1 MRHYEVTLIVHPDQ
15 SSQVTTMIEKY
26 KELITSGGGIVHRDE
41 DWGRKHL
48 AYPINKIYKAHYL
61 MMNIECDK
69 ETLDKLNYN
78 FRFNDAI
85 LRNLV
90 ISKKEAITEPS
101 IMITEA
107 DKEKVKDQGKE
118 KAKVQDSDQKQEKVM
133 AKKQVTKRRKFQIP
147 INRFCRFT
155 TAGVKEIDYKDVE
168 TLLKNIDQSGK
179 ITPSRI
185 TGTSAKFQRQ
195 LTTAIK
201 RARFLAL
208 IPYTDKH
215 KKQEALCK

>member
-26 KELITSGGGIVHRDE
+26 KELITTGSGVVHRDE

-48 AYPINKIYKAHYL
+48 AYQINKIYKAHYL

-85 LRNLV
+85 LRNLI

-101 IMITEA
+101 IMVTEA
-107 DKEKVKDQGKE
+107 DKDKVKEPSKE
-118 KAKVQDSDQKQEKVM
+118 KATVQDSDQK
-133 AKKQVTKRRKFQIP
+133 
-147 INRFCRFT
+147 
-155 TAGVKEIDYKDVE
+155 
-168 TLLKNIDQSGK
+168 
-179 ITPSRI
+179 
-185 TGTSAKFQRQ
+185 
-195 LTTAIK
+195 
-201 RARFLAL
+201 
-208 IPYTDKH
+208 
-215 KKQEALCK
+215 

>member
-26 KELITSGGGIVHRDE
+26 KELITTGGGGVHRDE

-85 LRNLV
+85 LRNLI

-101 IMITEA
+101 IMVTEA
-107 DKEKVKDQGKE
+107 DKDKVKEPSKE
-118 KAKVQDSDQKQEKVM
+118 KATVQDTDQK
-133 AKKQVTKRRKFQIP
+133 
-147 INRFCRFT
+147 
-155 TAGVKEIDYKDVE
+155 
-168 TLLKNIDQSGK
+168 
-179 ITPSRI
+179 
-185 TGTSAKFQRQ
+185 
-195 LTTAIK
+195 
-201 RARFLAL
+201 
-208 IPYTDKH
+208 
-215 KKQEALCK
+215 

>member
-26 KELITSGGGIVHRDE
+26 KELITTGGGVVHRDE

-85 LRNLV
+85 LRNLI

-101 IMITEA
+101 IMVTEA
-107 DKEKVKDQGKE
+107 DKDKVKEPSKEKVKEPSKE
-118 KAKVQDSDQKQEKVM
+118 KATVQDSDQK
-133 AKKQVTKRRKFQIP
+133 
-147 INRFCRFT
+147 
-155 TAGVKEIDYKDVE
+155 
-168 TLLKNIDQSGK
+168 
-179 ITPSRI
+179 
-185 TGTSAKFQRQ
+185 
-195 LTTAIK
+195 
-201 RARFLAL
+201 
-208 IPYTDKH
+208 
-215 KKQEALCK
+215 

>member
-26 KELITSGGGIVHRDE
+26 KELITSGGGVVHRDE

-85 LRNLV
+85 LRNLI
-90 ISKKEAITEPS
+90 ISKKEAITQPS
-101 IMITEA
+101 IMVTEA

-118 KAKVQDSDQKQEKVM
+118 KATVQGSDQK
-133 AKKQVTKRRKFQIP
+133 
-147 INRFCRFT
+147 
-155 TAGVKEIDYKDVE
+155 
-168 TLLKNIDQSGK
+168 
-179 ITPSRI
+179 
-185 TGTSAKFQRQ
+185 
-195 LTTAIK
+195 
-201 RARFLAL
+201 
-208 IPYTDKH
+208 
-215 KKQEALCK
+215 

>member
-26 KELITSGGGIVHRDE
+26 KELITTGGGIVHREE

-85 LRNLV
+85 LRNLI
-90 ISKKEAITEPS
+90 ISKSEAITEPS
-101 IMITEA
+101 IMVTEA
-107 DKEKVKDQGKE
+107 DKEKVKDQGKV
-118 KAKVQDSDQKQEKVM
+118 KATVQDSDQK
-133 AKKQVTKRRKFQIP
+133 
-147 INRFCRFT
+147 
-155 TAGVKEIDYKDVE
+155 
-168 TLLKNIDQSGK
+168 
-179 ITPSRI
+179 
-185 TGTSAKFQRQ
+185 
-195 LTTAIK
+195 
-201 RARFLAL
+201 
-208 IPYTDKH
+208 
-215 KKQEALCK
+215 

>member
-1 MRHYEVTLIVHPDQ
+1 MRHYEVSLIVHPDQ

-85 LRNLV
+85 LRNLI
-90 ISKKEAITEPS
+90 ISKKEANKDPS
-101 IMITEA
+101 IMMMET
-107 DKEKVKDQGKE
+107 DKDKDKVKVSDKDTVPQK
-118 KAKVQDSDQKQEKVM
+118 DSSQK
-133 AKKQVTKRRKFQIP
+133 
-147 INRFCRFT
+147 
-155 TAGVKEIDYKDVE
+155 
-168 TLLKNIDQSGK
+168 
-179 ITPSRI
+179 
-185 TGTSAKFQRQ
+185 
-195 LTTAIK
+195 
-201 RARFLAL
+201 
-208 IPYTDKH
+208 
-215 KKQEALCK
+215 

>member
-69 ETLDKLNYN
+69 QTLDKLNYN

-85 LRNLV
+85 LRNLI

-101 IMITEA
+101 IMVTEA

-118 KAKVQDSDQKQEKVM
+118 KAAVQGSDQK
-133 AKKQVTKRRKFQIP
+133 
-147 INRFCRFT
+147 
-155 TAGVKEIDYKDVE
+155 
-168 TLLKNIDQSGK
+168 
-179 ITPSRI
+179 
-185 TGTSAKFQRQ
+185 
-195 LTTAIK
+195 
-201 RARFLAL
+201 
-208 IPYTDKH
+208 
-215 KKQEALCK
+215 

>member
-61 MMNIECDK
+61 MMNIECGK

-85 LRNLV
+85 LRNLI

-101 IMITEA
+101 IMVTEA

-118 KAKVQDSDQKQEKVM
+118 KASVQGSDQK
-133 AKKQVTKRRKFQIP
+133 
-147 INRFCRFT
+147 
-155 TAGVKEIDYKDVE
+155 
-168 TLLKNIDQSGK
+168 
-179 ITPSRI
+179 
-185 TGTSAKFQRQ
+185 
-195 LTTAIK
+195 
-201 RARFLAL
+201 
-208 IPYTDKH
+208 
-215 KKQEALCK
+215 

>member
-85 LRNLV
+85 LRNLI

-101 IMITEA
+101 IMVTEA

-118 KAKVQDSDQKQEKVM
+118 KVKEKAKVEGSVQK
-133 AKKQVTKRRKFQIP
+133 
-147 INRFCRFT
+147 
-155 TAGVKEIDYKDVE
+155 
-168 TLLKNIDQSGK
+168 
-179 ITPSRI
+179 
-185 TGTSAKFQRQ
+185 
-195 LTTAIK
+195 
-201 RARFLAL
+201 
-208 IPYTDKH
+208 
-215 KKQEALCK
+215 

>member
-85 LRNLV
+85 LRNLI

-101 IMITEA
+101 IMVTEA

-118 KAKVQDSDQKQEKVM
+118 KAKVQDSDQK
-133 AKKQVTKRRKFQIP
+133 
-147 INRFCRFT
+147 
-155 TAGVKEIDYKDVE
+155 
-168 TLLKNIDQSGK
+168 
-179 ITPSRI
+179 
-185 TGTSAKFQRQ
+185 
-195 LTTAIK
+195 
-201 RARFLAL
+201 
-208 IPYTDKH
+208 
-215 KKQEALCK
+215 